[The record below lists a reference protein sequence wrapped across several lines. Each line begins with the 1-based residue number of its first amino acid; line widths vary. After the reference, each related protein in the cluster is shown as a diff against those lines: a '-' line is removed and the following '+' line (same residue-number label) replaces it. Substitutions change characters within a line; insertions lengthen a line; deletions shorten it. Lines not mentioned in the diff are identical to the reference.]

1 MGLKEVSLNGEKF
14 TVQRNIRK
22 FVNKEIEKS
31 ISINIWTC
39 IFFLLAVM
47 YWKGKTALS
56 PKSNIQK
63 IIWDCKNLKIN
74 FILLVLKL

>member
-1 MGLKEVSLNGEKF
+1 MGLKEESINGEKF

-22 FVNKEIEKS
+22 FVNKQIEKS

-39 IFFLLAVM
+39 IFLLAVT
-47 YWKGKTALS
+47 YWKVKTALS

-74 FILLVLKL
+74 FILIVLKL